1 MSMLFKDKVV
11 LVTGAGSGIGRAAA
25 LAFAAEG
32 ARVVVAGRSI
42 ETLRTTVRMAEES
55 GNTGM
60 FVQCDVSQAEQV
72 KVMVDTIITSY
83 GKLDCAFNNAGGG
96 AVGTPSALIAD
107 CAEADWDRE
116 INVNLKGVWLCM
128 KYEIPHLIKQGGGTI
143 VNTASVAGLIVNRP
157 GRAAYA
163 SAKHGVIGLT
173 KAAAFEYADAGIR
186 VNAVCPGPIEVPWIE
201 QMLATYPEKREPFMD
216 GCLFGRLGRP
226 EEVARAVVWL
236 CSDAA
241 SFVTGIAMPVD
252 GGVVVGGKRG

>member
-1 MSMLFKDKVV
+1 MSKSLKDKIV
-11 LVTGAGSGIGRAAA
+11 LVTGGSSGIGRAAA

-32 ARVVVAGRSI
+32 AKVVIASRNTDLLRN
-42 ETLRTTVRMAEES
+42 TLRAVEEI
-55 GNTGM
+55 GGEGI
-60 FVQCDVSQAEQV
+60 FVQCDVSNAEQV
-72 KVMVDTIITSY
+72 EAMVNTAVETY
-83 GKLDCAFNNAGGG
+83 GGLDCAFNNAGGG
-96 AVGTPSALIAD
+96 AVGTPFALIAD
-107 CAEADWDRE
+107 CIEADWDRE

-128 KYEIPHLIKQGGGTI
+128 KYEIPYLIKQGGGAI

-173 KAAAFEYADAGIR
+173 KAAALEYADAGIR

-201 QMLATYPEKREPFMD
+201 ELLAAHPEKREHFID
-216 GCLFGRLGRP
+216 GCLLGRLGRS